1 MNKLLLA
8 ILGMAIAGAAGAKLP
23 PTSPETQAKAEEAK
37 QKTAWSDKVAAFQL
51 CKAQDRVAAAYQQ
64 KKSGQ
69 PAPAAAS
76 AAAVASAAGT
86 PAAPTP
92 AAAPLAA
99 VPPAAVPPAAAPPAA
114 VPPAAAPPAATP
126 VVSAPAPIPTC
137 QDPGPYAAAV
147 AADAAKVG
155 VADSL
160 PVPAAG
166 KPLTPA
172 EAKK

>member
-1 MNKLLLA
+1 MNKLLIAMLGLA
-8 ILGMAIAGAAGAKLP
+8 FAGAAGAKLP
-23 PTSPETQAKAEEAK
+23 PPSPEAQAKAEEAK

-69 PAPAAAS
+69 AAPAAAS
-76 AAAVASAAGT
+76 AAAVATAAGT
-86 PAAPTP
+86 PAAP
-92 AAAPLAA
+92 A
-99 VPPAAVPPAAAPPAA
+99 PAAVPPTE
-114 VPPAAAPPAATP
+114 APPAATP
-126 VVSAPAPIPTC
+126 VASVAPAIPSC
-137 QDPGPYAAAV
+137 QDPGPYVAAAS
-147 AADAAKVG
+147 AEAAKVG

>member
-8 ILGMAIAGAAGAKLP
+8 MLGMALAGAAGAKLP
-23 PTSPETQAKAEEAK
+23 PVSPEAQAKAEEAK

-64 KKSGQ
+64 KKVGQ
-69 PAPAAAS
+69 AAPAAAS
-76 AAAVASAAGT
+76 AAAVATAAGT
-86 PAAPTP
+86 PAAPAP
-92 AAAPLAA
+92 AAAPA
-99 VPPAAVPPAAAPPAA
+99 VATAPAV
-114 VPPAAAPPAATP
+114 TP
-126 VVSAPAPIPTC
+126 VVSAPAAIPTC
-137 QDPGPYAAAV
+137 QDPGPYAAAI